1 MQVTLGRGKPI
12 DVDLAPLEHL
22 YIQPSMPGPGSRQ
35 AFTYMVANAESAF
48 FGVSARVEVDGR
60 AREVS
65 VVLSENDVREIIRRT
80 VGGMSPHELQAW
92 LRT

>member
-1 MQVTLGRGKPI
+1 
-12 DVDLAPLEHL
+12 
-22 YIQPSMPGPGSRQ
+22 
-35 AFTYMVANAESAF
+35 MVANAESAF